1 MHILICHII
10 HEAAKG
16 YTKPLERTIQKG
28 KNSLIEWESIGMCLP
43 CALAQN
49 ENHYLCNAVTLW
61 LNRLFGLSQKKP
73 IGITNGLCGAYEIRT
88 RDLLRD
94 RQAF

>member
-28 KNSLIEWESIGMCLP
+28 KNSLIEWESISM
-43 CALAQN
+43 
-49 ENHYLCNAVTLW
+49 
-61 LNRLFGLSQKKP
+61 
-73 IGITNGLCGAYEIRT
+73 
-88 RDLLRD
+88 
-94 RQAF
+94 

>member
-28 KNSLIEWESIGMCLP
+28 RNSLIEWESIGMRLP

-49 ENHYLCNAVTLW
+49 IL
-61 LNRLFGLSQKKP
+61 R
-73 IGITNGLCGAYEIRT
+73 AYAKHLAPWRKMKTTIF
-88 RDLLRD
+88 
-94 RQAF
+94 AMP

>member
-1 MHILICHII
+1 MGVNRYVTTLCLG
-10 HEAAKG
+10 AKHLAG
-16 YTKPLERTIQKG
+16 LRKT
-28 KNSLIEWESIGMCLP
+28 S